1 MNPMVKKILALLF
14 VAVFAGAG
22 LGGIVINPVEAAV
35 VSVKREAEKAKLEF
49 GAIKGTKYK
58 GYSGTGYVLF
68 PTGKTKARVTYS
80 VSVPKKMTY
89 DVTMRYSNGNKAA
102 KPFAIYKNGVY
113 FKTISLPT
121 TGLFTK
127 WRTKIFT
134 ITFVTGT
141 TLLSFRSKDKVSAC
155 LDYISSLPATAYGV
169 TLNYETKYQSITGFG
184 GYGGNDASGTFST
197 DQYVEDT
204 YNDLGATIYRGNIE
218 NDFQSTNDSS
228 DPSVINASS
237 FNTQGSFKKWMNYF
251 KALQAKGPCKIFV
264 TIWSPPAWMKSNND
278 VANGGTLLPA
288 FYQHFAKYC
297 AAYVKFMKDNGV
309 NIYAFNIQNEPNF
322 VEPYISCVYTFAEY
336 AKVNDIVAKR
346 FKKEGLDVKMLGPED
361 VQSIDR
367 ISQYVFN
374 IDQSGTIG
382 NLGVIAV
389 HGYGSDGVNPS
400 DAINFWNSA
409 FALARDFNKPL
420 WMTETSGYLNVWPSV
435 MRLGKD
441 INLALTEGRI
451 NAWVWWRLSDNMS
464 GGARNEREGLMKNF
478 VPTPKYYVSKNFYR
492 YIRPGAVRYDCK
504 STYAD
509 LYVSAYKEPVS
520 KKLTIIL
527 VNESATDRVI
537 SVGAMNGGVTPTQFN
552 SYRTSAT
559 ENCVDAGLVN
569 ASSFVVKASSVTTL
583 QAGY

>member
-1 MNPMVKKILALLF
+1 
-14 VAVFAGAG
+14 
-22 LGGIVINPVEAAV
+22 
-35 VSVKREAEKAKLEF
+35 
-49 GAIKGTKYK
+49 
-58 GYSGTGYVLF
+58 
-68 PTGKTKARVTYS
+68 
-80 VSVPKKMTY
+80 
-89 DVTMRYSNGNKAA
+89 
-102 KPFAIYKNGVY
+102 
-113 FKTISLPT
+113 
-121 TGLFTK
+121 
-127 WRTKIFT
+127 
-134 ITFVTGT
+134 
-141 TLLSFRSKDKVSAC
+141 
-155 LDYISSLPATAYGV
+155 
-169 TLNYETKYQSITGFG
+169 
-184 GYGGNDASGTFST
+184 
-197 DQYVEDT
+197 
-204 YNDLGATIYRGNIE
+204 
-218 NDFQSTNDSS
+218 
-228 DPSVINASS
+228 
-237 FNTQGSFKKWMNYF
+237 
-251 KALQAKGPCKIFV
+251 
-264 TIWSPPAWMKSNND
+264 
-278 VANGGTLLPA
+278 
-288 FYQHFAKYC
+288 
-297 AAYVKFMKDNGV
+297 
-309 NIYAFNIQNEPNF
+309 
-322 VEPYISCVYTFAEY
+322 
-336 AKVNDIVAKR
+336 
-346 FKKEGLDVKMLGPED
+346 VKMLGPED

-420 WMTETSGYLNVWPSV
+420 WMTETSGYLNDWPSV